1 MKEERELRGIIKYLV
16 AVSLIAG
23 LAVFVFILLK
33 FRTDSVYDIAMAA
46 FVVIYLVT
54 VIVAYFRVKPILNSS
69 LLDYSVKKGQIQREL
84 LYEFSVPYALLD
96 TDGKLMWGNRKVREL
111 IGVTEKKNLRRRFDD
126 YQR

>member
-69 LLDYSVKKGQIQREL
+69 LLDYSCMSDCSSSRLRVNCSPDKPGRKQK
-84 LYEFSVPYALLD
+84 
-96 TDGKLMWGNRKVREL
+96 DGKK
-111 IGVTEKKNLRRRFDD
+111 I
-126 YQR
+126 